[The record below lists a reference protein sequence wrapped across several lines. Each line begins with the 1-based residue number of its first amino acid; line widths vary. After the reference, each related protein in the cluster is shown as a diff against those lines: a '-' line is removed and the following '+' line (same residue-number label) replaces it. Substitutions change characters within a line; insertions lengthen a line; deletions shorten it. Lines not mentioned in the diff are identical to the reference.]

1 MQDLLNKKLHFFP
14 ATPDRWKDI
23 EALFGERGA
32 CGGCWCMAW
41 RLSASEFDEN
51 KGEKNRTI
59 FCSIVKKGTEP
70 GVLAYAGGEPVGW
83 CAVGPRE
90 DYPRLERSKVW
101 ARLDDQPVW
110 SITCLFVKKP
120 FRNRGL
126 SAQLIEAAAKLAKKQ
141 GVKIVEGYPQELKGK
156 RLPDAFVWT
165 GLSSAFLKAGFQ
177 EVARRSDK
185 KPMMRKTL

>member
-1 MQDLLNKKLHFFP
+1 MPDPKLHIFP
-14 ATPDRWKDI
+14 ATPERWKDI

-51 KGEKNRTI
+51 KGEKNRAS
-59 FCSIVKKGTEP
+59 FRAIVNKGTEP
-70 GVLAYAGGEPVGW
+70 GVLAYAGDEPVGW
-83 CAVGPRE
+83 CAVAPRE

-101 ARLDDQPVW
+101 ARVDDQPVW
-110 SITCLFVKKP
+110 SITCLFVKKQ
-120 FRNRGL
+120 FRNRGI
-126 SAQLIEAAAKLAKKQ
+126 SAQLIEAAAKLAKNHGAKL
-141 GVKIVEGYPQELKGK
+141 VEGYPQELKGK

-165 GLSSAFLKAGFQ
+165 GLSSAFVKAGFK